1 MRSWGP
7 RGPGGAAGSRCGRL
21 PQAGAALRPRPAS
34 AGPAPVSPGG
44 ATRFPPPPLVI
55 RKRGRAESARIH
67 TDGEAPFRRPACPAG
82 LGEQPPGI
90 AILPA
95 ATGPRASGA
104 RAWRT
109 PRRTRSPAGAR
120 PGAPSPR
127 APRNHTDFGRT
138 RRYLNEVGA
147 PRDRSGLG
155 RRPAGRSRTVRRR
168 PGERVVQVGGPR
180 QPREAGE
187 RALLSGE
194 GTSSRVAPRPQ
205 GGFETDLTE
214 VSAED

>member
-1 MRSWGP
+1 MVSGFLSVRFIIACGGAAGTQMRSWGP
-7 RGPGGAAGSRCGRL
+7 RGPGSAAGSRCGRL

-127 APRNHTDFGRT
+127 AHPEIT
-138 RRYLNEVGA
+138 LISE
-147 PRDRSGLG
+147 GLG
-155 RRPAGRSRTVRRR
+155 VI
-168 PGERVVQVGGPR
+168 
-180 QPREAGE
+180 
-187 RALLSGE
+187 
-194 GTSSRVAPRPQ
+194 
-205 GGFETDLTE
+205 
-214 VSAED
+214 